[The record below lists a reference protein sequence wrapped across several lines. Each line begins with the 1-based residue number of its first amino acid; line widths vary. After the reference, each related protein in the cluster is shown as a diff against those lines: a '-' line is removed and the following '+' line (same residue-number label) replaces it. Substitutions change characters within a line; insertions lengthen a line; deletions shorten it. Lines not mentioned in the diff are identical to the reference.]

1 MASNL
6 GVSSCHLVMLLH
18 YCVVLCSHLVVSSCH
33 LVVSSCHLVVSSCRR
48 VISSSRVFLSLSSC
62 PSAQVRLHGQ
72 SILVVP
78 LYISGHYQRPPLLP
92 VLAFF
97 LSFSWLASLPRMSYS
112 TVRCQVSWSSSRS
125 FLRWSSVRWTETLP
139 HCVWLNGQEV
149 INRLYSLDVERG
161 SFTLR
166 NSENVFHPHSNNF
179 KTHN

>member
-6 GVSSCHLVMLLH
+6 GKKCSFRR
-18 YCVVLCSHLVVSSCH
+18 VVLSSRHAKHSSRLVATLLRRAVFPS
-33 LVVSSCHLVVSSCRR
+33 RR

-97 LSFSWLASLPRMSYS
+97 LSFPWLASLTRMSYS

-125 FLRWSSVRWTETLP
+125 FLKWNSVRWTETLP
-139 HCVWLNGQEV
+139 HCSWLGGQEV
-149 INRLYSLDVERG
+149 INRLYSLVVERG

-166 NSENVFHPHSNNF
+166 NSENVFYPHSNNF
-179 KTHN
+179 KTHQ